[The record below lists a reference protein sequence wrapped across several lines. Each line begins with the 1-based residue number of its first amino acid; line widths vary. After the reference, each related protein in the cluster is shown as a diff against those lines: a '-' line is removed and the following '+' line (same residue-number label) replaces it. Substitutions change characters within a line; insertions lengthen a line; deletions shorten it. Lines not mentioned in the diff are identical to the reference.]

1 MIPKYRQLI
10 IMISSVLESVLVYPE
25 NVFDTAR
32 GIEQVLLD
40 EQCHEQLRF
49 CASDTYVVVC

>member
-25 NVFDTAR
+25 NVFDIAR

-40 EQCHEQLRF
+40 EQLH
-49 CASDTYVVVC
+49 